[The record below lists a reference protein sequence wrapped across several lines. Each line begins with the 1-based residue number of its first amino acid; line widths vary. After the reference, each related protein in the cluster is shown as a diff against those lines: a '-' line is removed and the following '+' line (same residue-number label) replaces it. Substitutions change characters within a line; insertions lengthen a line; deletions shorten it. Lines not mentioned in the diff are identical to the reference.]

1 MSGTDANDLLVGDVG
16 GNTLDGRAGADVME
30 GRLGD
35 DTYIV
40 DNLGD
45 VVKEVVGGGY
55 DLVKSGVSHVL
66 ADEVESLQLQGSAA
80 INGTGNGLSNRLV
93 GNSANNVL
101 DGAGGSDVMIGGL
114 GDDTYVVDDGFD
126 RIVESEGEG
135 TDTVNSS
142 VSFTLGNHLENL
154 SLTGHAAINATGNAT
169 NNILRGNTADNRL
182 DGAQGADRMVG
193 GMGNDTYFVDN
204 VGDIVVEDADRG
216 NDKVISTIDYTLTNN
231 VEMLTLS
238 GPALNGSGN
247 ALANELIGNE
257 LNNRLYG
264 GAGDDFLQGGKG
276 DDRYVFGVGHGQD
289 RINEDLDVGGGTDT
303 IVFEAGIQE
312 SDVAV
317 DHSAQGMVL
326 RLNDGQQ
333 IISGWTA
340 ARGHSVERIEFANG
354 TVWNTAIMSTQA
366 NRAPTVSTAVAD
378 QRVAEAQHIEQ
389 FRTADGKVLLENQV
403 DQLVGAMAAFAPPAP
418 GETSLPQNYQASLNA
433 VIASN
438 WQ

>member
-1 MSGTDANDLLVGDVG
+1 
-16 GNTLDGRAGADVME
+16 
-30 GRLGD
+30 
-35 DTYIV
+35 
-40 DNLGD
+40 
-45 VVKEVVGGGY
+45 
-55 DLVKSGVSHVL
+55 
-66 ADEVESLQLQGSAA
+66 
-80 INGTGNGLSNRLV
+80 
-93 GNSANNVL
+93 
-101 DGAGGSDVMIGGL
+101 
-114 GDDTYVVDDGFD
+114 
-126 RIVESEGEG
+126 
-135 TDTVNSS
+135 
-142 VSFTLGNHLENL
+142 
-154 SLTGHAAINATGNAT
+154 
-169 NNILRGNTADNRL
+169 
-182 DGAQGADRMVG
+182 
-193 GMGNDTYFVDN
+193 MGNDTYFVDN

>member
-1 MSGTDANDLLVGDVG
+1 MGDVG

-169 NNILRGNTADNRL
+169 NNILRATLRITA
-182 DGAQGADRMVG
+182 
-193 GMGNDTYFVDN
+193 
-204 VGDIVVEDADRG
+204 
-216 NDKVISTIDYTLTNN
+216 STVPRARTEWSAAWGTTLTSWITS
-231 VEMLTLS
+231 VTSSSRTLT
-238 GPALNGSGN
+238 
-247 ALANELIGNE
+247 
-257 LNNRLYG
+257 
-264 GAGDDFLQGGKG
+264 
-276 DDRYVFGVGHGQD
+276 
-289 RINEDLDVGGGTDT
+289 
-303 IVFEAGIQE
+303 
-312 SDVAV
+312 VATTR
-317 DHSAQGMVL
+317 S
-326 RLNDGQQ
+326 
-333 IISGWTA
+333 
-340 ARGHSVERIEFANG
+340 FPP
-354 TVWNTAIMSTQA
+354 STT
-366 NRAPTVSTAVAD
+366 P
-378 QRVAEAQHIEQ
+378 
-389 FRTADGKVLLENQV
+389 
-403 DQLVGAMAAFAPPAP
+403 
-418 GETSLPQNYQASLNA
+418 
-433 VIASN
+433 
-438 WQ
+438 